1 MYLLRHDQI
10 KFCIDVDL
18 YIKAKDEFVLYKAG
32 FYSKDPTEYTD
43 KKFYISENDRNR
55 IINKMQEDFSSELSS
70 AVENKNPKEIKRLM
84 SGMMENALTLP
95 EPEVLNGIKQP
106 FTQFVDKVIDYPE
119 IIKNILKLAS
129 DKYSTVEHSFNVAAL
144 ALNYCMETPHLE
156 HDCFGDYAMAGL
168 FHDIGKSAISSE
180 ILDSPNKLSETEY
193 QEIQK
198 HPTVG
203 LDLLVTAGFSETIQQ
218 GALEHHLRMD
228 GSGYPSASKPTGE
241 IGKLIG
247 IADTYEALTNSNR
260 VYRLPMN
267 PIQTL
272 ELIKGEVEDG
282 KYDEEIFHNFV
293 KSLLDKNM

>member
-1 MYLLRHDQI
+1 MYLLRNDQI

-18 YIKAKDEFVLYKAG
+18 YIKTKDEFVLYKAG

-43 KKFYISENDRNR
+43 KKFYISGNDRNR
-55 IINKMQEDFSSELSS
+55 IINKMQDDFSSELSS

-84 SGMMENALTLP
+84 SGMIENALTLP

-106 FTQFVDKVIDYPE
+106 FTQFVDKVIDYPD

-228 GSGYPSASKPTGE
+228 GSGYPSPSKPTGE

-260 VYRLPMN
+260 VYRHPMN

-282 KYDEEIFHNFV
+282 KYDEEIFHHFV